1 MATPVNLIQEKK
13 TSWANVVSESPTAAF
28 GANAA
33 MPSAQLPL
41 KSAGGVP
48 PSVGK
53 NSSRKPVKIDFED
66 IIDKV
71 HFQESAVVCFVFG
84 VNPPLHVMEG
94 YVKKI
99 WKDLSIDKM

>member
-1 MATPVNLIQEKK
+1 MKASAISSKHLVPETSLPSKAASPTQQQLSSPMATPVNLIQEKK

-71 HFQESAVVCFVFG
+71 HF
-84 VNPPLHVMEG
+84 
-94 YVKKI
+94 
-99 WKDLSIDKM
+99 